1 MFGNN
6 IKTVAL
12 GILQLYELH
21 FNHREHMNKESR
33 AWFLIR
39 WGHRWIFCHNSSV
52 SREPQ
57 RPCPGVCKWTGLLL
71 CWEEVRSSF
80 FLCLVL
86 CFSLK
91 WRVKQSRELLVQIQS
106 MFIDCFLSSFL
117 SLFLFVS
124 LRWALSIEPWL
135 FWNILHRPVWHWTQ
149 RDPPASPL
157 KCWNQRPMPTTPGL
171 HHDFLRFTCSE
182 SVWNTLK
189 RKKARQT

>member
-1 MFGNN
+1 MNY
-6 IKTVAL
+6 
-12 GILQLYELH
+12 ILITENTWTKKVGH
-21 FNHREHMNKESR
+21 GFWSGGAIGESS
-33 AWFLIR
+33 ATTPLSPGSLSAPAPGF
-39 WGHRWIFCHNSSV
+39 V
-52 SREPQ
+52 SGP
-57 RPCPGVCKWTGLLL
+57 GLLL

-80 FLCLVL
+80 FL
-86 CFSLK
+86 FSLLGPLFFIEMK
-91 WRVKQSRELLVQIQS
+91 SEAKQGTSGPNSVHAYR
-106 MFIDCFLSSFL
+106 FLPFFL
-117 SLFLFVS
+117 SLSLFVCFFV